1 MYKCIKCNNVKEFE
15 EINVVKTYISQNK
28 QGEVDNYVSDEFFY
42 RENVVC
48 LECSSTM
55 EDGDVIEQ

>member
-15 EINVVKTYISQNK
+15 EINVVKTYMRQNET
-28 QGEVDNYVSDEFFY
+28 GEVDHYISDEFFY

-48 LECSSTM
+48 LECLSTM
-55 EDGDVIEQ
+55 EDGNVIEQ